1 MRSLSVEYAYHL
13 TGKSNGSHG
22 HWSGRAR
29 IARSERTTI
38 LALVDRAMRI
48 HTPGEAAFEL
58 RKVEYTGR
66 FRGVAVQKTKMV
78 RFLSPTWRARL
89 DGGLTITLTRFA
101 EKPLDDDNL
110 RTGFKAFRDG
120 VADAFGI
127 RDDDKRVRF
136 VYAQVLEPP
145 SKITARIELEDAAE

>member
-1 MRSLSVEYAYHL
+1 MISVDYAYHL

-29 IARSERTTI
+29 VARSERTTI
-38 LALVDRAMRI
+38 LALVDRAMRL
-48 HTPGEAAFEL
+48 HTTGAAFEL

-66 FRGVAVQKTKMV
+66 FRGVPVQKTKMV
-78 RFLSPTWRARL
+78 RVLSPTWRARL
-89 DGGLTITLTRFA
+89 DDGLVITLTRFA

-120 VADAFGI
+120 IADAFGV

-136 VYAQVLEPP
+136 AYAQVLEPP
-145 SKITARIELEDAAE
+145 SKITARIDWREAE